1 MPFARDGSAEH
12 AGSLR
17 DLTLMPFWL
26 DDPRRPAPAPAL
38 TGEASADLVVVG
50 GGFTGLW
57 TALRAVERDPGR
69 DVVLVEGATVAHG
82 ATGRNGGFC
91 AASITHGFGN
101 GLTRWPDELATLVRL
116 GHENLDAIEESVG
129 RYGIDC
135 DFVRS
140 GSLDVAFEEHQ
151 VNDLREEA
159 EVGARYG
166 IDAEFLDREQVRA
179 LVDSP
184 LYLAGVLDRH
194 GTAIVNPARLAWGL
208 RQACLD
214 AGVRIHEQSPVTA
227 INDDGSALVLR
238 TPLGRVR
245 ARRVALATAAFPPL
259 LRRLTSYVVPV
270 YDYVLMSEPLS
281 DKQRDAVGWRDRQGI
296 GDAGNQFHYYRL
308 TDDGRI
314 LWGGYDAE
322 YHWNNGFGPHLDN
335 DHDSYLRLATH
346 FFETFPQLRGLR
358 FTHAWGGAIDTCS
371 RFSAFWGRAHGG
383 RLGYVTGF
391 TGLGVGASRFGAD
404 VLLDLIDGL
413 DTERT
418 RLEMVRTKPLPFP
431 PEPLRSVGISL
442 TRRSLDRADRG
453 GGRRNL
459 WLRGLD
465 RVGLGFDS

>member
-1 MPFARDGSAEH
+1 MPFARDGAAEH

-17 DLTLMPFWL
+17 DLTLQPFWL

-69 DVVLVEGATVAHG
+69 DVVLLEGATVAHG

-116 GHENLDAIEESVG
+116 GHENLDAIEQSVD

-135 DFVRS
+135 DFVGS
-140 GSLDVAFEEHQ
+140 GGLDVAFEEHQ
-151 VNDLREEA
+151 VDDLREAA
-159 EVGARYG
+159 EVSPRYG
-166 IDAEFLDREQVRA
+166 VDAEFLDREQVRA
-179 LVDSP
+179 VVDSP
-184 LYLAGVLDRH
+184 LFLAGVLDRR

-214 AGVRIHEQSPVTA
+214 AGVRLHEQSPVTA
-227 INDDGSALVLR
+227 IDDDGSALVLR

-259 LRRLTSYVVPV
+259 LRRLSSYVVPV

-281 DKQRDAVGWRDRQGI
+281 DEQRDAIGWRDRQGI
-296 GDAGNQFHYYRL
+296 GDGGNQFHYYRL

-314 LWGGYDAE
+314 LWGGYDAV

-383 RLGYVTGF
+383 RLGYVNGF

-404 VLLDLIDGL
+404 VLLDVIDGL